1 MARGRQ
7 PSPIQQLEER
17 VIEDIAVAHELV
29 AHDRYELATYEVL
42 DQSLGQV
49 LGHLARGHVAAAIDD
64 VQSCRRALTELRR
77 RDLAEN
83 RRHRT
88 IAQPIAAP
96 SAGLSVVAS

>member
-49 LGHLARGHVAAAIDD
+49 LGHLAGGHVGSAIADLKR
-64 VQSCRRALTELRR
+64 CRLVLAELRR
-77 RDLAEN
+77 RDQAEN
-83 RRHRT
+83 ERHLAV
-88 IAQPIAAP
+88 AQPIGAQ
-96 SAGLSVVAS
+96 LTVAS